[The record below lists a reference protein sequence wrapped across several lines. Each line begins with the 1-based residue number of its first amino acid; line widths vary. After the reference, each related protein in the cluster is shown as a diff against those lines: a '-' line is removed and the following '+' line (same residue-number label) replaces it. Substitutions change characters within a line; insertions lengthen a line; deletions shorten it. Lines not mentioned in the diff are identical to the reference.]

1 MHAHCFCGIGG
12 GGGVRERGER
22 REYASKVVDIKRMT
36 KNPNP
41 GFFIFL
47 SFLVR
52 GQGRAGQERCWQRS
66 IAFFFCILDTLYQS
80 NTYCFTFS

>member
-1 MHAHCFCGIGG
+1 MLGRGG
-12 GGGVRERGER
+12 GR

-52 GQGRAGQERCWQRS
+52 GQGRAGQGRCWQRS
-66 IAFFFCILDTLYQS
+66 IAFFCILDTLYQS
-80 NTYCFTFS
+80 NTHCFTFS